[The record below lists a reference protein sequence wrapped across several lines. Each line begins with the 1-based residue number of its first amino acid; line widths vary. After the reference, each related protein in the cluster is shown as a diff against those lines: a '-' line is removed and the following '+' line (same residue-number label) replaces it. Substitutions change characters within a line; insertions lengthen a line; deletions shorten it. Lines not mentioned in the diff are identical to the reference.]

1 MKDHGRRVGCIDR
14 GHETK
19 RATFRRFIPRSAN
32 EIESRFDIGRSDGMA
47 IVELNVFAQVKD
59 PGQRIGR
66 FPRFGEVAVEI
77 HLGVAYDKAGE
88 QQAVDALRE
97 GVGRKTGIEV
107 GGIGFEEKRQRVGI
121 GAGIGRAARKE

>member
-77 HLGVAYDKAGE
+77 HFGVAFEEAGE
-88 QQAVDALRE
+88 EKAVDALLASASFKVVRSWQDSQQLFA
-97 GVGRKTGIEV
+97 VTL
-107 GGIGFEEKRQRVGI
+107 
-121 GAGIGRAARKE
+121 ATAL